1 MTVGQGKL
9 QRISRPPLLAQGAS
23 SALVAGLLVLAGLA
37 GPALLLAAVAVVQV
51 VLLLGFLALA
61 EAPAAGGIF
70 VLGLTSTVAA
80 DLVVVTQDGRVGGLA
95 GVVALSLVAGLLHQL
110 ARRHRAQVTESLADT
125 MLAVVLACCA
135 ACLVA
140 TRHLD
145 GGGRALSVALAG
157 AGAALLAGRTGDALS
172 RRTALVAGATRGWLG
187 LLLSLGAGTAAAAA
201 AGGDRVAGW
210 PAALLGLAAATVVAC
225 ADVAV
230 DLAAASLRPG
240 LPAARRVA
248 ALRPVA
254 LLLPLAV
261 LGPVTLVASRLV
273 LA

>member
-1 MTVGQGKL
+1 MP
-9 QRISRPPLLAQGAS
+9 RPSLLAQGVG
-23 SALVAGLLVLAGLA
+23 SAVVTGSLVLAGLA
-37 GPALLLAAVAVVQV
+37 GPGGLLAVVAALQV
-51 VLLLGFLALA
+51 LLLLGFLALA

-70 VLGLTSTVAA
+70 VLGVGATVAA
-80 DLVVVTQDGRVGGLA
+80 DIVVVAQDGRVGGLA

-110 ARRHRAQVTESLADT
+110 GRRRRSRVTESLADT
-125 MLAVVLACCA
+125 MLAVALVCCA

-140 TRHLD
+140 IRHLD
-145 GGGRALSVALAG
+145 GGGRALTVALVG
-157 AGAALLAGRTGDALS
+157 AGAALAAGRLGDALS
-172 RRTALVAGATRGWLG
+172 RRTPLVAGATRGWPG
-187 LLLSLGAGTAAAAA
+187 LLLSLGLGTAAAAA
-201 AGGDRVAGW
+201 VGGDRVTGW

-240 LPAARRVA
+240 APDARRVA
-248 ALRPVA
+248 ALRPVG

-261 LGPVTLVASRLV
+261 LGPVALVASRLV

>member
-1 MTVGQGKL
+1 M
-9 QRISRPPLLAQGAS
+9 QRVPRRPLLAQGAV
-23 SALVAGLLVLAGLA
+23 SASVAGLLVLAGLA
-37 GPALLLAAVAVVQV
+37 GPGMLLGAVAVVQV
-51 VLLLGFLALA
+51 LLLLGFLAFA
-61 EAPAAGGIF
+61 VAPAAGGIF
-70 VLGLTSTVAA
+70 VLALGATVAA
-80 DLVVVTQDGRVGGLA
+80 DVVVVQQDGRVGGLA

-110 ARRHRAQVTESLADT
+110 SRRHRAQVTESLADT

-140 TRHLD
+140 TRHVD
-145 GGGRALSVALAG
+145 GGGRALTVALAG
-157 AGAALLAGRTGDALS
+157 GGAALLAGRIGDALL

-187 LLLSLGAGTAAAAA
+187 LLLSLGVGTATAAA
-201 AGGDRVAGW
+201 AGGDRVTGW

-230 DLAAASLRPG
+230 DLAAVSLRPG
-240 LPAARRVA
+240 SPDARRVA

-261 LGPVTLVASRLV
+261 LGPVTLVATRLV